1 MAEVQHL
8 LPGDVVALGDRQA
21 VYVSRCQHP
30 LWPSL
35 QLVIWRMD
43 DGSWSPDALDAN
55 QDVGT
60 VLAVAPEQRRNRLRH
75 ALLPREML

>member
-1 MAEVQHL
+1 MTALQHL
-8 LPGDVVALGDRQA
+8 LPGDVVTLADRWA

-35 QLVIWRMD
+35 QLVIWRME
-43 DGSWSPDALDAN
+43 DGSWSPDALAAD
-55 QDVGT
+55 QDVGD
-60 VLAVAPEQRRNRLRH
+60 VLPVAPEQRRNRLRH